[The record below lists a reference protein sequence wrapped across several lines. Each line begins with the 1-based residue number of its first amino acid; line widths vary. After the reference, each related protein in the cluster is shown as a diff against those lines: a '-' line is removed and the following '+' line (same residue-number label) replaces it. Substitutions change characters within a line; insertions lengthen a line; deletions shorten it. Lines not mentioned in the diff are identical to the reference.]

1 MREKIRCGLLLVPAC
16 VLAVAGCRS
25 SAPPV
30 SNNAP
35 SNSAP
40 QQPAMTAAAP
50 DQEADVEAALAAVSS
65 FTDELLQKIEAAS
78 DPLTG
83 LSDAQQFFDSRKR
96 EVREKIVSARESH
109 SARESAVAKGRLLE
123 GEVDNT
129 SRMSGLQT
137 RYLDHSMRS
146 AAFKTRLDKLVSDY
160 HELFVK

>member
-1 MREKIRCGLLLVPAC
+1 MREKITCGLLLV
-16 VLAVAGCRS
+16 LASALGAAGCRS
-25 SAPPV
+25 SAPAV

-40 QQPAMTAAAP
+40 QRTATASAP
-50 DQEADVEAALAAVSS
+50 GQEADVEAALATVSS

-83 LSDAQQFFDSRKR
+83 LSDAQKFFDSRKR
-96 EVREKIVSARESH
+96 EVREKIVSARESQ
-109 SARESAVAKGRLLE
+109 SARESAAAKGRLLE

-146 AAFKTRLDKLVSDY
+146 AAFKTRLDKLVGDY
-160 HELFVK
+160 QELFEK